1 MKRKI
6 LIVAFTSILLF
17 IVSLFSSFKNRNPH
31 GNIKFIIEAALQ
43 IPSAEGFSRTF
54 EDSVYFC
61 LGNDKLTKMSKSSFV
76 NLMDSFFVKNMPLK
90 IELQSDQYFDL
101 SKRNL
106 KWIYY
111 STSNKNH
118 IINIDAKIDEKDDH
132 YHALMIRIEGIEQ

>member
-6 LIVAFTSILLF
+6 FKVILFPILIF
-17 IVSLFSSFKNRNPH
+17 IISSFSSFKNRNFH

-54 EDSVYFC
+54 EDSVYFG
-61 LGNDKLTKMSKSSFV
+61 LGNDKLTKISKRSFI

-90 IELQSDQYFDL
+90 IELQSDQYFDI

-111 STSNKNH
+111 STSNKNY

-132 YHALMIRIEGIEQ
+132 YHALMIRIEGIKQ